1 MEQVFQNETFTDIV
15 LDYIKLSNNKSLR
28 ISLYD
33 SCKSDSWLETTRKL
47 KAVFTEYCSQVDEP
61 VYIRRL
67 LVKALKEVDWLA
79 VAIRM
84 YRCEEGKRLWSSL
97 SSF

>member
-1 MEQVFQNETFTDIV
+1 MAQTETFTGIII
-15 LDYIKLSNNKSLR
+15 DYIDLNSNKSLR

-47 KAVFTEYCSQVDEP
+47 KEVFTEYCSQVDEP

-67 LVKALKEVDWLA
+67 LARALKEVDWLQ
-79 VAIRM
+79 VAIKM
-84 YRCEEGKRLWSSL
+84 YRREEGRKKWSTL